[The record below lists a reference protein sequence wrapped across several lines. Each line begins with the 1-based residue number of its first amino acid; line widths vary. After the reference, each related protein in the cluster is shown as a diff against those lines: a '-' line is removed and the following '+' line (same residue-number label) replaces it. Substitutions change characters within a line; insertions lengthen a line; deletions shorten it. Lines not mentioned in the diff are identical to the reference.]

1 MRTRTSLSLGTGLS
15 TSLIWIPPR
24 LRTAAF
30 IRNLVFPIDPKI
42 SFGHFDG
49 QVRNRALVVLAELNT
64 AAETG
69 EGCLRDGRHWLPCGV
84 AHAQLQDS
92 VFQRDFQQQ
101 FLRTW
106 YAEVFGI
113 DFVIPGIFAQ
123 DFGIE

>member
-30 IRNLVFPIDPKI
+30 IRNLVFSVDPKI
-42 SFGHFDG
+42 SFRHSDDE
-49 QVRNRALVVLAELNT
+49 VRHLSLVVLSEFDA

-69 EGCLRDGRHWLPCGV
+69 EGCLRDGCHRLARSVG
-84 AHAQLQDS
+84 HAQLQDA

-101 FLRTW
+101 FL
-106 YAEVFGI
+106 
-113 DFVIPGIFAQ
+113 
-123 DFGIE
+123 